1 MRDEDNKVGKIT
13 LQSVHNTQ
21 SLLWLRDAPPSP
33 ESQTKK
39 SLMHERQGC
48 AHAHAA
54 AQLHQNIKY
63 IVGSH
68 GEAAGLATQPRT
80 VGGSGGSALAVLEA

>member
-1 MRDEDNKVGKIT
+1 
-13 LQSVHNTQ
+13 
-21 SLLWLRDAPPSP
+21 
-33 ESQTKK
+33 
-39 SLMHERQGC
+39 MHERQGC

-68 GEAAGLATQPRT
+68 GEAAGLATRPELWAVRAALPWRFGSV
-80 VGGSGGSALAVLEA
+80 VGVTSKGRMPLLDCCCGHSMTWGSAQPLILEN